1 MASSLVVLAGGKG
14 GNQALAAARA
24 GATVHMAG
32 AVGDDGMGDIALAG
46 LHGAGVNTDAVAA
59 IHGPTGTARSMSMA
73 TEKTP
78 LSFFLERMLA
88 PLTPSCLPAAS
99 KPMTCFTQMEIPV
112 PEMAQMI
119 SHANRVAAK
128 VVWNLAPMQAVDI
141 ELLRQVAILVVNEVE
156 LQQLGKHLGLPTDGT
171 VAALLAQVAEQTTN
185 SVVLT
190 AKGCLADHQGDQ
202 IAVPALP
209 IKPVDTVG
217 AGDAFCGAFAA
228 ALDAGEPF
236 PTALRWGC
244 VAGSLACLKEGHKLR
259 CPAEMTFHRI
269 CRRSLTNAQR
279 HPLLPRSASTQGR
292 RYDPA
297 SIRLIANPLNPE
309 AVP

>member
-1 MASSLVVLAGGKG
+1 MITVFGSLNVDYVFQMPALPAPGETLLASSLVVLAGGKG

-59 IHGPTGTARSMSMA
+59 IHGPTGTASINVNGDGENTIVVFPGANAGASHTQLPSRG
-73 TEKTP
+73 
-78 LSFFLERMLA
+78 LEANDL
-88 PLTPSCLPAAS
+88 LLL
-99 KPMTCFTQMEIPV
+99 QMEIPV

-190 AKGCLADHQGDQ
+190 LGAKGCLADHQGDQ

-244 VAGSLACLKEGHKLR
+244 VAGSLACLKEG
-259 CPAEMTFHRI
+259 
-269 CRRSLTNAQR
+269 AQTA
-279 HPLLPRSASTQGR
+279 LPSRDDISSHLPTL
-292 RYDPA
+292 P
-297 SIRLIANPLNPE
+297 N
-309 AVP
+309 